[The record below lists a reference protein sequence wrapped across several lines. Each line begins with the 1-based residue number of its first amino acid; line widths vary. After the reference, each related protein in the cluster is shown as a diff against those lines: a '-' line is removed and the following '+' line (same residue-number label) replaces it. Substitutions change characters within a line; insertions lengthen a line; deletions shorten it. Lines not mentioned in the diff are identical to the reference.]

1 MNIVILY
8 TTIGH
13 YMYATINSICELNQ
27 DANVHVVYDDKHGV
41 DKNYNKLEEINR
53 VKYIPKSSLSK
64 VQLYNFIVE
73 KNPHLLYFPAW
84 QDREYFHVVKKIRRL
99 KNKTIFIGGF
109 DDIWFGR
116 LRQVLGS
123 IYFRLFYRK
132 YFDYAWISGKP
143 QYSYAQ
149 RMGFD
154 METIINDLYCADT
167 NTFNAMVNGNRQKR
181 FLFVGRF
188 VKEKGLDVLLDAYE
202 MLDVDIK
209 EEWNL
214 CLIGSGSLLDQI
226 QKRQSNFIKI
236 IPYLQ
241 KEELKVEL
249 QKGGVCVIPSNK
261 DQWGLPVHEMAL
273 SGYPLIVSSA
283 VGSSSEFLISGLN
296 GYKFKKGSVQS
307 LYNALSK
314 ITSLSEQELNNFG
327 AQSQKLGARINSQF
341 SAASFLSVIEFD

>member
-13 YMYATINSICELNQ
+13 YMYATINAITQLNQ
-27 DANVHVVYDDKHGV
+27 DAHVYVVFDDKYGV
-41 DKNYNKLEEINR
+41 DKNYNKLEEIAR
-53 VKYIPKSSLSK
+53 VKYIPKASLSK
-64 VQLYNFIVE
+64 AQLYNFIVE
-73 KNPHLLYFPAW
+73 LNPKILYFPAW

-99 KNKTIFIGGF
+99 KSKTIFIGGF

-116 LRQVLGS
+116 LRQVVGS

-167 NTFNAMVNGNRQKR
+167 NTFIEVVNENRQKR

-188 VKEKGLDVLLDAYE
+188 VKEKGLDVLLDAYD
-202 MLDVDIK
+202 MLEEDIK
-209 EEWNL
+209 EEWSL
-214 CLIGSGSLLDQI
+214 CLIGAGSLLNQI
-226 QKRQSNFIKI
+226 QKRQSRFIKI

-241 KEELKVEL
+241 KDELKVEL

-283 VGSSSEFLISGLN
+283 VGSASEFLISGLN
-296 GYKFKKGSVQS
+296 GYKFKKGNVQS
-307 LYNALSK
+307 LYKAFVK
-314 ITSLSEQELNNFG
+314 ITSLSEKELNNFG
-327 AQSQKLGARINSQF
+327 SQSEKLGARINSKF